1 MAPDKDVAAVRDW
14 LLRPARETG
23 IHLAAEV
30 DGWEFRSYREL
41 AEQSWSI
48 AALMREHGLT
58 GGAGAC
64 VVMPTGFACTAAFY
78 AVWACGG
85 VFTPI
90 APPMFGDLDQI
101 VAHIAAI
108 LTAAAPRLVVTA
120 PEFEDLV
127 RRAAV
132 AAGRRDEP
140 LVIGSD
146 LPQPPAE
153 RQLGAPADCA
163 LLQFTS
169 GSTGTPRGVR
179 VSWRNLANNIAM
191 ISGLIDW
198 RPGEA
203 MVSWLPL
210 YHDMGLVGAF
220 LTTVTNQGDLYLMRP
235 DQFVRDPAR
244 WLRAM
249 ASAQH
254 SPSPSFALGYV
265 AHRVRPEEIAE
276 LDLSGWRTLAVG
288 SEPVEVADLQ
298 AFAELTGPRGFSMD
312 AYTLAYGLAE
322 ATLMVTSSALRRP
335 ITALRLDTP
344 NLRFGHPVGVL
355 AEARLDDTHRVDG
368 AGWIT
373 GLGYSTPESTV
384 RVVDEDGRELPDGV
398 LGELVVVG
406 DSVAMGYTGA
416 DDGGATRIVDGELYT
431 GDAGFLYRDEVFVLG
446 RMGSSLKVRGRSV
459 YMEDV
464 ESRVAGETGLTKGKL
479 AAVALTDVGAPGIA
493 LFAEAPPGAWIA
505 QARKVIRGEL
515 GPAAAIAIVTG
526 PRGTIRRTSSG
537 KPRRRHLWQLFR
549 DGGLV
554 GVQVH
559 EADGTTA
566 LTAGSRTTETGGQ
579 ALGGAEFRPAAA
591 ADRRR
596 PVDMGGPVAMPAR
609 DGRGSGDAISSGDGP
624 VVSSADG
631 VVSVGD
637 AVALGGPRNTE
648 PKSVA
653 AEEGRSPGADGR
665 SPGAPP
671 AVGADRRETVHSVDP
686 VSEPSRVG
694 LGSEGDALA
703 SGGPRNTVSG
713 SAAAEEGRSA
723 GDGQGSRPM
732 ALDGSR
738 PMALDGS
745 RSTASPRAENDRPVP
760 DTPVPALPIERV
772 RRLLEVSLETVVLHS
787 DSAVLFEGSLAEG
800 FGNEGSDVD
809 FLAVV
814 PGAEELP
821 TLPTVLFIDGRR
833 VEVRTRSVA
842 QLRRQLE
849 RAARGVPAELDED
862 LLNRCQRFLRATVVR
877 PGAVDIDGLRAL
889 LSHDDFRTLMA
900 EWWTARA
907 VQALRYAVALRA
919 LGAADEASEWA
930 RDGLLQAVKAWAARR
945 GETYLE
951 TKWLPRQLDR
961 IGGHDVIDRYR
972 ELSDPAAWTFESPQG
987 FDGETSTEPTTNGHR
1002 RGKPM
1007 AVLEPLSD
1015 RTFGSSPTPSRLDAS
1030 AFLPDTQARRLAEDT
1045 TWRQLWR
1052 LVADLGIEDT
1062 TEDPHRILF
1071 ARRPA
1076 VTTWTIGGRIHV
1088 VRDDRDV
1095 FALSDTAA
1103 RAWRSVVFKHSV
1115 RDVLARAPRD
1125 IATELA
1131 EFVRLGLVGLQWR
1144 DAGAIE
1150 PALAMCKPVAP
1161 YTPVPSACSPALGLA
1176 GAARDDAIATL
1187 APLPACRFTE
1197 CALHLVWSNIVLE
1210 NAREDLAGAVKN
1222 GQGGVADIAAHRLI
1236 AMAVRVLL
1244 SAFGIHPLPADVAPS
1259 ATVARLLPPG
1269 AWRRAE
1275 VLAQLDAARGVRFSE
1290 PLGRGGDTLAGLA
1303 VLDDFVALVRTV
1315 AGGADAALV
1324 FPASFDSREQ
1334 WRRTLAI
1341 GYDWL
1346 RLAAYLDTDL
1356 PLDEARDLL
1365 TTGGHQPHLRESEPS

>member
-1 MAPDKDVAAVRDW
+1 MVSDKDVAAVRDW

-23 IHLAAEV
+23 VHLADEA
-30 DGWEFRSYREL
+30 DGWEFRSYHEL

-48 AALMREHGLT
+48 AALMREHGLA

-64 VVMPTGFACTAAFY
+64 VIMPTGFACTAAFY

-108 LTAAAPRLVVTA
+108 LAAAEPRLVVTS

-132 AAGRRDEP
+132 AADRTDEP
-140 LVIGSD
+140 LVIGARR
-146 LPQPPAE
+146 PQAPVRRE
-153 RQLGAPADCA
+153 LGAPADCA

-191 ISGLIDW
+191 ISRLVDW

-254 SPSPSFALGYV
+254 TPSPSFALGYV
-265 AHRVRPEEIAE
+265 AHRVRPEEIAD
-276 LDLSGWRTLAVG
+276 LDLSAWRTLAVG

-298 AFAELTGPRGFSMD
+298 AFAELTRPRGFSTD

-322 ATLMVTSSALRRP
+322 ATLMVTSSARRRP

-344 NLRFGHPVGVL
+344 NLRFGQPVRVL
-355 AEARLDDTHRVDG
+355 TEATLDDAHRVEG
-368 AGWIT
+368 SGWIT
-373 GLGYSTPESTV
+373 GLGFSTPESTV
-384 RVVDEDGRELPDGV
+384 RAVNEAGRELPDGV

-406 DSVAMGYTGA
+406 DSVAMGYTGD
-416 DDGGATRIVDGELYT
+416 DDGGATRIRDGELRT
-431 GDAGFLYRDEVFVLG
+431 GDAGFLYRGEVFVLG
-446 RMGSSLKVRGRSV
+446 RMGTSLKVRGRSV
-459 YMEDV
+459 FMEDI

-479 AAVALTDVGAPGIA
+479 AAVALTEIGAPGIA
-493 LFAEAPPGAWIA
+493 LFAEAPSGDWIA
-505 QARKVIRGEL
+505 QARRVIRGEL
-515 GPAAAIAIVTG
+515 GTAAAITIVTG

-549 DGGLV
+549 DGELT
-554 GVQVH
+554 GVEVH

-566 LTAGSRTTETGGQ
+566 LTA
-579 ALGGAEFRPAAA
+579 AAQ
-591 ADRRR
+591 
-596 PVDMGGPVAMPAR
+596 P
-609 DGRGSGDAISSGDGP
+609 
-624 VVSSADG
+624 
-631 VVSVGD
+631 
-637 AVALGGPRNTE
+637 
-648 PKSVA
+648 
-653 AEEGRSPGADGR
+653 
-665 SPGAPP
+665 
-671 AVGADRRETVHSVDP
+671 
-686 VSEPSRVG
+686 
-694 LGSEGDALA
+694 
-703 SGGPRNTVSG
+703 G
-713 SAAAEEGRSA
+713 SAAPEDRRSA
-723 GDGQGSRPM
+723 DADGAAP
-732 ALDGSR
+732 DG
-738 PMALDGS
+738 P
-745 RSTASPRAENDRPVP
+745 RSMVSRAERTEDVRPLASAE
-760 DTPVPALPIERV
+760 PVPALPTERV
-772 RRLLEVSLETVVLHS
+772 RRLLDSALESIALHD

-814 PGAEELP
+814 PGSEDLP

-842 QLRRQLE
+842 QLRRQLGQ
-849 RAARGVPAELDED
+849 AAAGDPAALNED
-862 LLNRCQRFLRATVVR
+862 LLNRCQRFLRATVAR

-889 LSHDDFRTLMA
+889 LPHDDFRTRMS

-907 VQALRYAVALRA
+907 VQALRYAAALRTLRA
-919 LGAADEASEWA
+919 HDEASEWA
-930 RDGLLQAVKAWAARR
+930 RDGLLQAMKAWAARR

-951 TKWLPRQLDR
+951 TKWLPSQLDR
-961 IGGHDVIDRYR
+961 IGPRDVIDRYR
-972 ELSDPAAWTFESPQG
+972 ELSDPGTWTFETLRGDNGDAMP
-987 FDGETSTEPTTNGHR
+987 EPTTNGHR
-1002 RGKPM
+1002 TVEPDSLSATASGSAQ
-1007 AVLEPLSD
+1007 AVSHPD
-1015 RTFGSSPTPSRLDAS
+1015 TP
-1030 AFLPDTQARRLAEDT
+1030 AFLPDSRARRAAEDT
-1045 TWRQLWR
+1045 TWRPLWQ
-1052 LVADLGIEDT
+1052 LVADLGIEET
-1062 TEDPHRILF
+1062 TDDPHRILF
-1071 ARRPA
+1071 ARRPG
-1076 VTTWTIGGRIHV
+1076 VTTWTIGGRVHV
-1088 VRDDRDV
+1088 VRHDRDV
-1095 FALSDTAA
+1095 FALSDDAA
-1103 RAWRSVVFKHSV
+1103 RAWRSVVFKHSL
-1115 RDVLARAPRD
+1115 RDVLAHAPRD
-1125 IATELA
+1125 ITTELA

-1144 DAGAIE
+1144 GAGPIE

-1161 YTPVPSACSPALGLA
+1161 YTPVPSAHRPALGLT
-1176 GAARDDAIATL
+1176 GAARDDAIVTL
-1187 APLPACRFTE
+1187 APLPARRFTE

-1222 GQGGVADIAAHRLI
+1222 GQGGVADIAAHRMV

-1244 SAFGIHPLPADVAPS
+1244 SAFGVHPLPADVAPV
-1259 ATVARLLPPG
+1259 ATVARSVPPG
-1269 AWRRAE
+1269 TRRRAE
-1275 VLAQLDAARGVRFSE
+1275 VLARLDAARRVRFSE
-1290 PLGRGGDTLAGLA
+1290 LLRGGDTVAGLA
-1303 VLDDFVALVRTV
+1303 TLDDFVALVREV
-1315 AGGADAALV
+1315 AGGADSALV

-1346 RLAAYLDTDL
+1346 RLAAYLNTDL

>member
-14 LLRPARETG
+14 LLRPAREAG
-23 IHLAAEV
+23 IHLADEA

-48 AALMREHGLT
+48 AALMREHGLA
-58 GGAGAC
+58 GGEGAC

-140 LVIGSD
+140 LVIGPE

-153 RQLGAPADCA
+153 RELGMPAECA

-198 RPGEA
+198 RHGEA

-265 AHRVRPEEIAE
+265 AHRVRPEEIAD

-322 ATLMVTSSALRRP
+322 ATLMVTSSARRRP

-384 RVVDEDGRELPDGV
+384 RAVDEEGLELPDGV

-406 DSVAMGYTGA
+406 DSVAMGYTGD
-416 DDGGATRIVDGELYT
+416 DDGGATRITNGELYT
-431 GDAGFLYRDEVFVLG
+431 GDAGFLYRGEVFVLG

-459 YMEDV
+459 FMEDI

-493 LFAEAPPGAWIA
+493 LFAEAPPGAWTA

-515 GPAAAIAIVTG
+515 GPAAAITIVTG

-549 DGGLV
+549 DGGLA

-566 LTAGSRTTETGGQ
+566 LTADSQ
-579 ALGGAEFRPAAA
+579 
-591 ADRRR
+591 
-596 PVDMGGPVAMPAR
+596 
-609 DGRGSGDAISSGDGP
+609 
-624 VVSSADG
+624 
-631 VVSVGD
+631 
-637 AVALGGPRNTE
+637 
-648 PKSVA
+648 
-653 AEEGRSPGADGR
+653 
-665 SPGAPP
+665 
-671 AVGADRRETVHSVDP
+671 
-686 VSEPSRVG
+686 
-694 LGSEGDALA
+694 
-703 SGGPRNTVSG
+703 
-713 SAAAEEGRSA
+713 
-723 GDGQGSRPM
+723 
-732 ALDGSR
+732 
-738 PMALDGS
+738 
-745 RSTASPRAENDRPVP
+745 
-760 DTPVPALPIERV
+760 TPEPALPTERV
-772 RRLLEVSLETVVLHS
+772 RQLLDAALESTALPD

-814 PGAEELP
+814 PGTEELP

-833 VEVRTRSVA
+833 VEVRTRSVV
-842 QLRRQLE
+842 QMHRQLE
-849 RAARGVPAELDED
+849 RAATGVPAELDED

-877 PGAVDIDGLRAL
+877 PGAVDIDGMRAL
-889 LSHDDFRTLMA
+889 LPHDDFRTLMSQ
-900 EWWTARA
+900 WWTARA

-919 LGAADEASEWA
+919 LRAADEANEWA
-930 RDGLLQAVKAWAARR
+930 MDGLLQAVKAWAARR

-951 TKWLPRQLDR
+951 TKWLPHQLDR
-961 IGGHDVIDRYR
+961 IGRHDVIGRYR
-972 ELSDPAAWTFESPQG
+972 ELSDPAAW
-987 FDGETSTEPTTNGHR
+987 
-1002 RGKPM
+1002 
-1007 AVLEPLSD
+1007 A
-1015 RTFGSSPTPSRLDAS
+1015 
-1030 AFLPDTQARRLAEDT
+1030 DTHARRLAEDT
-1045 TWRQLWR
+1045 TWQQLWR
-1052 LVADLGIEDT
+1052 LVADLGIAEAID
-1062 TEDPHRILF
+1062 DPHRVLF

-1144 DAGAIE
+1144 AASPIE
-1150 PALAMCKPVAP
+1150 PALAMCKPAAP
-1161 YTPVPSACSPALGLA
+1161 YTPVPSAHSPALGLT

-1187 APLPACRFTE
+1187 SPLPARRFTE

-1259 ATVARLLPPG
+1259 TTVARLLPTG
-1269 AWRRAE
+1269 ARRRTE
-1275 VLAQLDAARGVRFSE
+1275 VLEQLDTARGVRFSE
-1290 PLGRGGDTLAGLA
+1290 LLARGGDTSGGLTI
-1303 VLDDFVALVRTV
+1303 LDDFVALVRTV
-1315 AGGADAALV
+1315 AGGADAALG

>member
-1 MAPDKDVAAVRDW
+1 MRDW

-23 IHLAAEV
+23 VHFADEA
-30 DGWEFRSYREL
+30 DGWEFRSYHEL

-48 AALMREHGLT
+48 AALMREHGFA
-58 GGAGAC
+58 GGEGAC
-64 VVMPTGFACTAAFY
+64 VITPTGFACAAAFY

-101 VAHIAAI
+101 IAHIATI
-108 LTAAAPRLVVTA
+108 LTAARPRLVVTSS
-120 PEFEDLV
+120 EFEDLV

-132 AAGRRDEP
+132 AADRTDEP
-140 LVIGSD
+140 LVIGAN
-146 LPQPPAE
+146 LPQAPGLRE
-153 RQLGAPADCA
+153 LGVPADCA

-179 VSWRNLANNIAM
+179 VSWHNLANNIAM
-191 ISGLIDW
+191 ISRLIEW
-198 RPGEA
+198 RTGEA

-265 AHRVRPEEIAE
+265 AHRVRADEIAD

-298 AFAELTGPRGFSMD
+298 SFAELTGPRGFSMD

-322 ATLMVTSSALRRP
+322 ATLMVTSSARRRP

-344 NLRFGHPVGVL
+344 NLRFGQPIRVL
-355 AEARLDDTHRVDG
+355 AEGKLDDAHRVEG

-384 RVVDEDGRELPDGV
+384 RAVDEAGRELPDGV

-406 DSVAMGYTGA
+406 DSVAMGYTGEGE
-416 DDGGATRIVDGELYT
+416 GGATRIRDGELYS
-431 GDAGFLYRDEVFVLG
+431 GDAGFLYHGEVFVLG
-446 RMGSSLKVRGRSV
+446 RMGTSLKVRGRSV
-459 YMEDV
+459 FMEDV
-464 ESRVAGETGLTKGKL
+464 ESRVARETGITKGKL
-479 AAVALTDVGAPGIA
+479 AAVALTELGSPGIA
-493 LFAEAPPGAWIA
+493 LFAEAPSGEWIS
-505 QARKVIRGEL
+505 QARRVIRGEL
-515 GPAAAIAIVTG
+515 GPAATITIVTG
-526 PRGTIRRTSSG
+526 PRGIIRRTSSG

-549 DGGLV
+549 DGGLA
-554 GVQVH
+554 GAEVH
-559 EADGTTA
+559 EADGTT
-566 LTAGSRTTETGGQ
+566 GSITG
-579 ALGGAEFRPAAA
+579 ASA
-591 ADRRR
+591 
-596 PVDMGGPVAMPAR
+596 
-609 DGRGSGDAISSGDGP
+609 
-624 VVSSADG
+624 SSA
-631 VVSVGD
+631 
-637 AVALGGPRNTE
+637 E
-648 PKSVA
+648 PA
-653 AEEGRSPGADGR
+653 
-665 SPGAPP
+665 
-671 AVGADRRETVHSVDP
+671 
-686 VSEPSRVG
+686 
-694 LGSEGDALA
+694 
-703 SGGPRNTVSG
+703 
-713 SAAAEEGRSA
+713 
-723 GDGQGSRPM
+723 
-732 ALDGSR
+732 
-738 PMALDGS
+738 
-745 RSTASPRAENDRPVP
+745 
-760 DTPVPALPIERV
+760 PALPVERV
-772 RRLLEVSLETVVLHS
+772 RQLLHAALESIALPD

-814 PGAEELP
+814 PGAENLP
-821 TLPTVLFIDGRR
+821 TLPTVLFVDGRR

-849 RAARGVPAELDED
+849 QAATGDPAALDED

-877 PGAVDIDGLRAL
+877 LGAVDLDSLRAL
-889 LSHDDFRTLMA
+889 LPHDDFRIRMSD
-900 EWWTARA
+900 WWTARA
-907 VQALRYAVALRA
+907 VHALRYAAALRTLRA
-919 LGAADEASEWA
+919 SDEASEWA

-951 TKWLPRQLDR
+951 TKWLPSQLDR
-961 IGGHDVIDRYR
+961 IGAHAFVDRYR
-972 ELSDPAAWTFESPQG
+972 ELSHPAAWPIAD
-987 FDGETSTEPTTNGHR
+987 DGVYGDPSTNGHVR
-1002 RGKPM
+1002 R
-1007 AVLEPLSD
+1007 
-1015 RTFGSSPTPSRLDAS
+1015 T
-1030 AFLPDTQARRLAEDT
+1030 EDT
-1045 TWRQLWR
+1045 TWQQLWE
-1052 LVADLGIEDT
+1052 LVTDLGIERSD
-1062 TEDPHRILF
+1062 DPHRILF
-1071 ARRPA
+1071 ARRPG
-1076 VTTWTIGGRIHV
+1076 VTTWTIGGRVHV

-1095 FALSDTAA
+1095 FALSDDAA
-1103 RAWRSVVFKHSV
+1103 RAWRSVVFKHSL
-1115 RDVLARAPRD
+1115 RDVLGRAPRD

-1144 DAGAIE
+1144 GAGPIE

-1161 YTPVPSACSPALGLA
+1161 YTPVPSAHRPALGLT
-1176 GAARDDAIATL
+1176 GAARDDAIVTL
-1187 APLPACRFTE
+1187 APLPARRFTE

-1222 GQGGVADIAAHRLI
+1222 GQGGVAEIAAHRLV

-1244 SAFGIHPLPADVAPS
+1244 SAFGIHPLPADVAP
-1259 ATVARLLPPG
+1259 AVTVARSVPPG
-1269 AWRRAE
+1269 TRRRAE

-1290 PLGRGGDTLAGLA
+1290 LLRGGDTMAGLA
-1303 VLDDFVALVRTV
+1303 ILDDFVALVREV

-1346 RLAAYLDTDL
+1346 RLAAYLNTDL

>member
-23 IHLAAEV
+23 VHLADEA
-30 DGWEFRSYREL
+30 DGWEFRSYHEL

-48 AALMREHGLT
+48 AVLMREHGLA
-58 GGAGAC
+58 GGEGAC
-64 VVMPTGFACTAAFY
+64 VIMPTGFACTAAFY

-108 LTAAAPRLVVTA
+108 LTAAEPRLVVTS

-132 AAGRRDEP
+132 AARRTDEP
-140 LVIGSD
+140 LVIGPW
-146 LPQPPAE
+146 LPQPPARRE
-153 RQLGAPADCA
+153 FGAPDECA

-179 VSWRNLANNIAM
+179 VSWRSLANNIAM
-191 ISGLIDW
+191 ISGLVDW

-249 ASAQH
+249 AAAQH

-265 AHRVRPEEIAE
+265 AHRVRPEEIAD

-322 ATLMVTSSALRRP
+322 ATLMVTSSARRRP

-344 NLRFGHPVGVL
+344 NLRFGQPVGVL
-355 AEARLDDTHRVDG
+355 AEATLDDAHRVEG

-384 RVVDEDGRELPDGV
+384 RAVDEAGRELPDGV

-406 DSVAMGYTGA
+406 DSVAMGYTEDG
-416 DDGGATRIVDGELYT
+416 DDGATRIRDGELHT
-431 GDAGFLYRDEVFVLG
+431 GDAGFLYRGEVFVLG
-446 RMGSSLKVRGRSV
+446 RMGTSLKVRGRSV
-459 YMEDV
+459 FMEDV
-464 ESRVAGETGLTKGKL
+464 ESRVAGETGITKGKL
-479 AAVALTDVGAPGIA
+479 AAVALTELGTPGIA
-493 LFAEAPPGAWIA
+493 LFAEAPSGDWIA
-505 QARKVIRGEL
+505 QARRVIRGEL
-515 GPAAAIAIVTG
+515 GPAAAITIVTG

-549 DGGLV
+549 DGGLT
-554 GVQVH
+554 GVEVH
-559 EADGTTA
+559 EADGT
-566 LTAGSRTTETGGQ
+566 AGSTTSPRVGSAVPPVGS
-579 ALGGAEFRPAAA
+579 AAPAAA
-591 ADRRR
+591 LSAERVRQLLDFAPTADAQ
-596 PVDMGGPVAMPAR
+596 PGPVAPEER
-609 DGRGSGDAISSGDGP
+609 R
-624 VVSSADG
+624 SAH
-631 VVSVGD
+631 
-637 AVALGGPRNTE
+637 
-648 PKSVA
+648 
-653 AEEGRSPGADGR
+653 
-665 SPGAPP
+665 
-671 AVGADRRETVHSVDP
+671 ADRPASNGAQPTVARAERTENVRP
-686 VSEPSRVG
+686 V
-694 LGSEGDALA
+694 A
-703 SGGPRNTVSG
+703 
-713 SAAAEEGRSA
+713 SAAPA
-723 GDGQGSRPM
+723 
-732 ALDGSR
+732 
-738 PMALDGS
+738 
-745 RSTASPRAENDRPVP
+745 
-760 DTPVPALPIERV
+760 PALPTERV
-772 RRLLEVSLETVVLHS
+772 RQLLDSALESVALPA

-814 PGAEELP
+814 PGTEELP

-833 VEVRTRSVA
+833 VEVRTRSAA
-842 QLRRQLE
+842 QLRRQLDQ
-849 RAARGVPAELDED
+849 AAADDPAPDED

-877 PGAVDIDGLRAL
+877 PGTVDIDGLRAL
-889 LSHDDFRTLMA
+889 LPHDDFRTRMA

-907 VQALRYAVALRA
+907 VQALRYAAALRA
-919 LGAADEASEWA
+919 LRSLDEASEWA
-930 RDGLLQAVKAWAARR
+930 RDGLLQAMKAWAARR

-951 TKWLPRQLDR
+951 TKWLPHQLDR
-961 IGGHDVIDRYR
+961 IGPHDVIERYR
-972 ELSDPAAWTFESPQG
+972 ELSEPGTWNLLAGNGDAMP
-987 FDGETSTEPTTNGHR
+987 EPTTNGYR
-1002 RGKPM
+1002 T
-1007 AVLEPLSD
+1007 VEPDSSSA
-1015 RTFGSSPTPSRLDAS
+1015 TAFGSLRGDNGDAMSEPTTDGHRTVEPESLSATAFGSLRGDNGDAMSEPRTNGHRTIAPDSSS
-1030 AFLPDTQARRLAEDT
+1030 ATASGPPQTGLHPDAPIPDSAAYHSAEDA
-1045 TWRQLWR
+1045 TWQHLWQLA
-1052 LVADLGIEDT
+1052 ADLGIEEATD
-1062 TEDPHRILF
+1062 DPHRILF
-1071 ARRPA
+1071 ARRPG
-1076 VTTWTIGGRIHV
+1076 VTTWTIGGRVHV

-1095 FALSDTAA
+1095 FALSDAGT

-1115 RDVLARAPRD
+1115 RDVLARSPHD

-1144 DAGAIE
+1144 GAGPIE
-1150 PALAMCKPVAP
+1150 PALAMCKPAAP
-1161 YTPVPSACSPALGLA
+1161 YTPVPSAHRPALGLT

-1187 APLPACRFTE
+1187 SPLPARRFTE

-1222 GQGGVADIAAHRLI
+1222 GQGGVADIAAHRLV
-1236 AMAVRVLL
+1236 AMAVRILL
-1244 SAFGIHPLPADVAPS
+1244 SAFGIHPLPADVSPA

-1269 AWRRAE
+1269 APRRAE
-1275 VLAQLDAARGVRFSE
+1275 VLAHLDAARRVRFSA
-1290 PLGRGGDTLAGLA
+1290 LLRDGDTLAGLA
-1303 VLDDFVALVRTV
+1303 ILDDFVEVVRGV
-1315 AGGADAALV
+1315 AGGADAAV
-1324 FPASFDSREQ
+1324 AFPASFDSREQ

-1346 RLAAYLDTDL
+1346 RLAAYLNTDL

-1365 TTGGHQPHLRESEPS
+1365 TTGGHQPHLRESESS